1 MSTPSTSL
9 WPLISGKHYLLFQHP
24 LVSLLKWAVL
34 IRALWVVEWEPIPV
48 NQILEKN
55 NEIYDSHL
63 PDQRNLVDDLENLEM
78 TDASRVEQWIYNWNS
93 QKIPHREALIDKSEP
108 LCGILVKLNNIG
120 LLFQWE
126 LGSIEGTD
134 LLKIGVYPMGFLHDL
149 GHVQV
154 NRAMPAFDDLLNQ
167 INLTWYTSVD
177 MPRARLRSLNAR
189 ER

>member
-1 MSTPSTSL
+1 M
-9 WPLISGKHYLLFQHP
+9 
-24 LVSLLKWAVL
+24 

-177 MPRARLRSLNAR
+177 MPRARLRSLNTR
-189 ER
+189 EH